1 MADNGM
7 IVTRYTHGNAE
18 IVVYRPVLDEKE
30 RAMRETEIIRALED
44 FGKWRVR
51 QRMEGKDVTG

>member
-1 MADNGM
+1 MAENGM
-7 IVTRYTHGNAE
+7 IVTHYKHGNAE

-30 RAMRETEIIRALED
+30 RAKREAEIIRALED

-51 QRMEGKDVTG
+51 QRMEGKDIAG

>member
-30 RAMRETEIIRALED
+30 RAKREAEIIRALED